1 MPQCCVGETILSN
14 KKKALLIKRYASRR
28 LYNTETS
35 DYVTLEDIARF
46 IHDGRDVQILDLKSG
61 DDLTRQYLLQIIA
74 EHESRGESVLPVEV
88 LTDLVRSY
96 TTQATS
102 VVPQFLEMSF
112 EMLREGQEKILENM
126 SSSKSIPGFE
136 AIKAQQEAFLAA
148 FANGFGNWPTQSTFD
163 SSNEKEEVKEKTEDL
178 EAIKQQLSNLQDQL
192 NKLSK

>member
-1 MPQCCVGETILSN
+1 MLHCCAGETGLSN

-74 EHESRGESVLPVEV
+74 EHESRGESVLPIDV

-112 EMLREGQEKILENM
+112 EMLREGQEKIIDNM

-148 FANGFGNWPTQSTFD
+148 FANGFGNWATQPAFD
-163 SSNEKEEVKEKTEDL
+163 GSNEKEKVKEKTEDL

>member
-1 MPQCCVGETILSN
+1 MLQCCVGENGLSN

-74 EHESRGESVLPVEV
+74 EHESRGESVLPIDV

-112 EMLREGQEKILENM
+112 EMLREGQEKIIENM

-148 FANGFGNWPTQSTFD
+148 FTNGFGNWPTQPAFD

>member
-1 MPQCCVGETILSN
+1 MLQCCVGETGLSN

-74 EHESRGESVLPVEV
+74 EHESRGESVLPVDV

-112 EMLREGQEKILENM
+112 EMLREGQEKIIENI
-126 SSSKSIPGFE
+126 SSSKPIPGFE

-148 FANGFGNWPTQSTFD
+148 FANGFGNWPKQPAFD

>member
-1 MPQCCVGETILSN
+1 MPDN
-14 KKKALLIKRYASRR
+14 KKTLMIKRYASRR

-74 EHESRGESVLPVEV
+74 EHESRGDSILPIDI

-102 VVPQFLEMSF
+102 IVPQFLEMSF
-112 EMLREGQEKILENM
+112 QMLREGRERLIEKTSI
-126 SSSKSIPGFE
+126 SKTAPDFE
-136 AIKAQQEAFLAA
+136 AIKAQQESFLAA
-148 FANGFGNWPTQSTFD
+148 FANSFGNWATQSAFD
-163 SSNEKEEVKEKTEDL
+163 ISNKKDEVKEKTGDL
-178 EAIKQQLSNLQDQL
+178 EVIKQQLSKLQDQL

>member
-1 MPQCCVGETILSN
+1 MLHRGTGLPDN
-14 KKKALLIKRYASRR
+14 KKTLMIKRYASRR

-46 IHDGRDVQILDLKSG
+46 IHNGRDVQILDLKSG

-74 EHESRGESVLPVEV
+74 EHESRGESVLPIDV

-112 EMLREGQEKILENM
+112 EMLREGQQKMLENI
-126 SSSKSIPGFE
+126 SSSNTLPGFE

-148 FANGFGNWPTQSTFD
+148 FSNGFGNWPMQTSSREGTAGDEVNNNTEELD
-163 SSNEKEEVKEKTEDL
+163 S
-178 EAIKQQLSNLQDQL
+178 IKKQLSDLQEQ
-192 NKLSK
+192 LSKMNK

>member
-1 MPQCCVGETILSN
+1 MLHRGTGLPGN
-14 KKKALLIKRYASRR
+14 KKRLMIKRYASRR

-46 IHDGRDVQILDLKSG
+46 IQNGRDVQILDLKSG

-74 EHESRGESVLPVEV
+74 EHESRGESVLPIDV

-112 EMLREGQEKILENM
+112 EMLREGQQKMLENI
-126 SSSKSIPGFE
+126 SSSNTLPGFE

-148 FANGFGNWPTQSTFD
+148 FSNGFGNWPMQT
-163 SSNEKEEVKEKTEDL
+163 SSKEGTAGDEVNNKTEEL
-178 EAIKQQLSNLQDQL
+178 ESIKKQLSDLQEQ
-192 NKLSK
+192 LSKMNK

>member
-1 MPQCCVGETILSN
+1 MSEKKET
-14 KKKALLIKRYASRR
+14 LLIKRYASRR

-35 DYVTLEDIARF
+35 DYVTLEDIAKF
-46 IHDGRDVQILDLKSG
+46 IHEGRDVQILDLKSG

-74 EHESRGESVLPVEV
+74 EHESRGESVLPIDV

-112 EMLREGQEKILENM
+112 EMLREGQQKMLENI
-126 SSSKSIPGFE
+126 SSSKTLPGFE

-148 FANGFGNWPTQSTFD
+148 FSNGFGNWPMQT
-163 SSNEKEEVKEKTEDL
+163 SSKEGTAGDEVNNKTEEL
-178 EAIKQQLSNLQDQL
+178 ESIKKQLSDLQEQ
-192 NKLSK
+192 LSKMNK

>member
-1 MPQCCVGETILSN
+1 MLQCCVEETGLSN

-74 EHESRGESVLPVEV
+74 EHESRGESVLPIDI

-112 EMLREGQEKILENM
+112 EMLREGQEKIIENM
-126 SSSKSIPGFE
+126 LSSKSIPGFE

-148 FANGFGNWPTQSTFD
+148 FTNGFGNRPTQPAFD

-178 EAIKQQLSNLQDQL
+178 EAIKQQLSNLQNQL